1 MPRQPKLDDSDCLLI
16 YGVQQGSYSM
26 VEVALND
33 GANVNGCEGCRPL
46 VMAAV
51 HAQTEIA
58 QLLIE
63 RGAHV
68 NAGVTNPSMGT
79 RERVVDSIFL
89 PMQGENAF
97 HSAICF
103 AKKMDLVDLLLRAGA
118 DPSAGNKLGITPLM
132 CLAREEPPGPWL
144 ECALEVLI
152 KAGVNP
158 DQVDAEGWTAFL
170 HAVEVGNPEKIR
182 RILALSPAALGGI
195 AWDGMSALYVACNE
209 GHLSAV
215 SCLLSLGAKHPRTTI
230 RDHCPLAV
238 AIIKGHED
246 IVKILL
252 ANLSAVGGV
261 ELAAEMALTCAIT
274 QSRGKILRM
283 MLNITGEENAA
294 RWADSDWGLAG
305 SLLHYSCGYILPASV
320 SALLAAGA
328 NENATDQAGQRP
340 IDVIG
345 TMDLQN
351 PPLSPLHPRT
361 PTRFRDPVKEAEIR
375 RTVQRAPAFRARS
388 WAWPAFEG
396 AGCSTTAAICG
407 SATCNGLTKASRQG
421 RKTRTPLVVQIHR
434 PERNKLLSGILRRY
448 PQKR

>member
-1 MPRQPKLDDSDCLLI
+1 MPRPPKLDDMDCLLI

-26 VEVALND
+26 VETALND

-68 NAGVTNPSMGT
+68 NAGVTNPTMGKK
-79 RERVVDSIFL
+79 ERIVNSTFL

-97 HSAICF
+97 HAAICF
-103 AKKMDLVDLLLRAGA
+103 AKQMDLIDLLLRAGA

-144 ECALEVLI
+144 ECALEVLS
-152 KAGVNP
+152 KAGVNA

-170 HAVEVGNPEKIR
+170 HAVEVGDPEKIR
-182 RILALSPAALGGI
+182 RILALSPAALGRT
-195 AWDGMSALYVACNE
+195 AWNGMSALYLACNE
-209 GHLSAV
+209 GHSSAV
-215 SCLLSLGAKHPRTTI
+215 SCLLSLGATHPRTTC

-238 AIIKGHED
+238 SIIKGHED
-246 IVKILL
+246 IVKTLL

-274 QSRGKILRM
+274 QGRGRILRM
-283 MLNITGEENAA
+283 MLNITGEENSAK
-294 RWADSDWGLAG
+294 WADSDWGLAG

-328 NENATDQAGQRP
+328 NESAADEAGQRP

-345 TMDLQN
+345 TMDMRN

-375 RTVQRAPAFRARS
+375 RTVERAPAFRARS
-388 WAWPAFEG
+388 WAWRVFEG
-396 AGCSTTAAICG
+396 AGYSTTAAACG
-407 SATCNGLTKASRQG
+407 SSTCNGLTKAPGQG
-421 RKTRTPLVVQIHR
+421 RRKKTPLVVQIRR
-434 PERNKLLSGILRRY
+434 PQRTKLFSGILQR
-448 PQKR
+448 

>member
-1 MPRQPKLDDSDCLLI
+1 
-16 YGVQQGSYSM
+16 M

-33 GANVNGCEGCRPL
+33 GANVSGCEGCRPL

-68 NAGVTNPSMGT
+68 NAGVTNASMGT
-79 RERVVDSIFL
+79 RERS
-89 PMQGENAF
+89 
-97 HSAICF
+97 H
-103 AKKMDLVDLLLRAGA
+103 RA
-118 DPSAGNKLGITPLM
+118 
-132 CLAREEPPGPWL
+132 PGL
-144 ECALEVLI
+144 SGALEVLI

-158 DQVDAEGWTAFL
+158 DQVDAEGWTTFL

-182 RILALSPAALGGI
+182 RILALSPAALGRI
-195 AWDGMSALYVACNE
+195 AWDGMLALHVACNE

-215 SCLLSLGAKHPRTTI
+215 SWPLSLGTKHPKTTS

-246 IVKILL
+246 IANTLL

-261 ELAAEMALTCAIT
+261 ELAAEMAPTYAIT

-283 MLNITGEENAA
+283 MLNITGEENAP
-294 RWADSDWGLAG
+294 GG
-305 SLLHYSCGYILPASV
+305 N
-320 SALLAAGA
+320 ALLAAGA
-328 NENATDQAGQRP
+328 NENATGQGGQRP

-345 TMDLQN
+345 TIDLQN
-351 PPLSPLHPRT
+351 PPLSRLHPRT

-375 RTVQRAPAFRARS
+375 RTVERAPAFRAWS

-396 AGCSTTAAICG
+396 AGCSTTAAIFG
-407 SATCNGLTKASRQG
+407 SSTCNVLNKASGQG

-434 PERNKLLSGILRRY
+434 PERNKLLSRILRR
-448 PQKR
+448 